1 MVKFFYIFLKKNL
14 FTILEKKRK
23 RKLSD
28 LNPHIHRCV
37 AVRAGIYPV
46 APPWILVCF
55 LLPGLLSSPKSIP
68 RRQRRASQIFHLLH
82 FQPRPHTSSRNLL
95 PMAGGGG
102 AGAGSS
108 SGGGGGAAGRATGTA
123 AAAATAT
130 TPSARS
136 ATAASSRAS
145 SSTPTP
151 RATPSGYP
159 APGTGSAPVT
169 PLLPRYPSLLPSPE
183 SPVTCCRCRL
193 SSIPMQRIDS
203 LVNLAFL
210 LHPLCSL

>member
-1 MVKFFYIFLKKNL
+1 MSMVKFFYNFFGKNL

-55 LLPGLLSSPKSIP
+55 LLPGLLSSPRSIP
-68 RRQRRASQIFHLLH
+68 RPQRRASQIFHLLH

-108 SGGGGGAAGRATGTA
+108 SGGGGGGGREGDWDCGSCGNRNYAF
-123 AAAATAT
+123 
-130 TPSARS
+130 RS
-136 ATAASSRAS
+136 LCNRCKQ
-145 SSTPTP
+145 
-151 RATPSGYP
+151 
-159 APGTGSAPVT
+159 
-169 PLLPRYPSLLPSPE
+169 PSLLVDPNTPRDSKWLPRAGDWICTGNTSPATL
-183 SPVTCCRCRL
+183 PFIITQ
-193 SSIPMQRIDS
+193 P
-203 LVNLAFL
+203 
-210 LHPLCSL
+210 